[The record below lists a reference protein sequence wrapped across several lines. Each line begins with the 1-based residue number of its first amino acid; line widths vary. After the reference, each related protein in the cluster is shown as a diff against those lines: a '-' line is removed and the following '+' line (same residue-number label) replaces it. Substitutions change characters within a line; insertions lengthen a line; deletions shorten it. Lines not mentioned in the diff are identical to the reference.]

1 MAKRRHDP
9 FFTHLWDELVGT
21 KILQSDT
28 FSKWADLPSRLQ
40 GQFVD
45 AAQRA
50 MNLALGAPAKPR
62 RPARKAAKKPKA
74 KTKAKTKMRAKTK
87 MKAKTKKTRKG

>member
-1 MAKRRHDP
+1 MAKRKHDP

-28 FSKWADLPSRLQ
+28 FSKWVDLPSRLQ

-50 MNLALGAPAKPR
+50 MNAALGAPAKPR
-62 RPARKAAKKPKA
+62 RPARKAAKKSKT
-74 KTKAKTKMRAKTK
+74 KTKAKAKT
-87 MKAKTKKTRKG
+87 ARKG

>member
-1 MAKRRHDP
+1 MAKRKHDP

-28 FSKWADLPSRLQ
+28 FSKWAELPSKLQ

-50 MNLALGAPAKPR
+50 MNAALGAPSKPR
-62 RPARKAAKKPKA
+62 RPARKSAKKTKVKAKAKPKA
-74 KTKAKTKMRAKTK
+74 KAKAK
-87 MKAKTKKTRKG
+87 KAKKG

>member
-1 MAKRRHDP
+1 MAKRKQDP

-21 KILQSDT
+21 KILQSET
-28 FSKWADLPSRLQ
+28 FSKWADLPAKLQ

-50 MNLALGAPAKPR
+50 MNAALGAPAKP
-62 RPARKAAKKPKA
+62 ARAKKAAKKAKGKA
-74 KTKAKTKMRAKTK
+74 KTKPKTKA
-87 MKAKTKKTRKG
+87 KAKAKKKIVWES

>member
-1 MAKRRHDP
+1 MAKRKHDP

-21 KILQSDT
+21 KILQSDM
-28 FSKWADLPSRLQ
+28 FAKWADLPSKLQ

-50 MNLALGAPAKPR
+50 MNAALGAPAKPR
-62 RPARKAAKKPKA
+62 KRARKAAKKSTA
-74 KTKAKTKMRAKTK
+74 KTKAKTKTKAKAKPRTKTK
-87 MKAKTKKTRKG
+87 IAKG

>member
-1 MAKRRHDP
+1 MAKRKHDP

-21 KILQSDT
+21 KILQSET

-50 MNLALGAPAKPR
+50 MNAALGAPAKPR
-62 RPARKAAKKPKA
+62 RPARKAAKKSKA
-74 KTKAKTKMRAKTK
+74 KTKAKTKA
-87 MKAKTKKTRKG
+87 KAKAKKARKG

>member
-1 MAKRRHDP
+1 MAKRKHDP

-21 KILQSDT
+21 KILQSET
-28 FSKWADLPSRLQ
+28 FSKWAELPAKLQ

-50 MNLALGAPAKPR
+50 MNAALGAPTKPR
-62 RPARKAAKKPKA
+62 KPARKAAKKA
-74 KTKAKTKMRAKTK
+74 KTKAKAKPKAQPKTK
-87 MKAKTKKTRKG
+87 AKKAKKG